1 MDASTNNTISNC
13 DSMYVCVCVNLR
25 CEESETTKLD
35 LTYTIL
41 E

>member
-1 MDASTNNTISNC
+1 MDASTSNTISNC
-13 DSMYVCVCVNLR
+13 DSMCVCVNLR